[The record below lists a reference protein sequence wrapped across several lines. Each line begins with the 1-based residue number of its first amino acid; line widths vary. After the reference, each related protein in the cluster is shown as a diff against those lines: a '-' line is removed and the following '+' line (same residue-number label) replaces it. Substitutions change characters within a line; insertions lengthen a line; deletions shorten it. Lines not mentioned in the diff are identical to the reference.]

1 MTSSSIDWARLRA
14 IPTPEIIHAKT
25 VTDADGAGALWHADR
40 TSVIELSALGAMAW
54 DGRDDKP
61 SDLRNEWAGVNLL
74 CNAAPTPFVLDGE
87 RYASV
92 DSFYEA
98 LKLPERADERALCA
112 MSPSSAAKRIAR
124 RYRQPEFSYRGIRI
138 PVGSVGHE
146 ALLAA
151 AITAKIDQHPDVEA
165 ALLATGS
172 AKLVFPSRGAAAP
185 GVLARVT
192 PMTLML
198 ERWKRS
204 P

>member
-1 MTSSSIDWARLRA
+1 MPIGRASSSCQ
-14 IPTPEIIHAKT
+14 
-25 VTDADGAGALWHADR
+25 
-40 TSVIELSALGAMAW
+40 LSARWRGTVGTTSHRTFETN
-54 DGRDDKP
+54 GR
-61 SDLRNEWAGVNLL
+61 A
-74 CNAAPTPFVLDGE
+74 
-87 RYASV
+87 V

-151 AITAKIDQHPDVEA
+151 AITAKIDHHPDVEA